1 MTSYHNSSLLSFD
14 LGSMRAN
21 TVLLGTWVMFLE
33 CTVNGLFA
41 EIKNNFIIVMNEQQ
55 SCWNDLSKRSFNIIK
70 QCSQHFSRSF
80 YKAFYIYLLFIIPQ
94 INQLPSLLVGH
105 LLSNHWLEFSVI
117 DHPPLPSLWCCRVIL
132 QSAFHA
138 QESASTE
145 ETKEMCV
152 ERREQKNDLWIM
164 TTVLKSRHK
173 AAEEIWAFRNHL
185 ICLLWCR
192 FPASRAWMRSGVF
205 WGAKQDVNMEI

>member
-1 MTSYHNSSLLSFD
+1 MRSAFLKANSKGILSI
-14 LGSMRAN
+14 S
-21 TVLLGTWVMFLE
+21 
-33 CTVNGLFA
+33 
-41 EIKNNFIIVMNEQQ
+41 
-55 SCWNDLSKRSFNIIK
+55 
-70 QCSQHFSRSF
+70 
-80 YKAFYIYLLFIIPQ
+80 LFIIPP
-94 INQLPSLLVGH
+94 NQPDAHFVDIYIKLVVLKKKKKLNEILETVKLRRCMFCLLYRKQFLTG
-105 LLSNHWLEFSVI
+105 LWLSNHWLEFSVI
-117 DHPPLPSLWCCRVIL
+117 DYPRLPFSCSRAVLQCACR
-132 QSAFHA
+132 AWG
-138 QESASTE
+138 SASTQ

-152 ERREQKNDLWIM
+152 ERKKNKTLWIM